1 MPTLR
6 QQRAIQKI
14 SDFIRN
20 PSGKSCNFGQILKE
34 SGYSVSVSKKPH
46 LVLSSPEFQKA
57 LNKALGDL
65 GFQVKFQHLFL
76 INQYDNLQVKAK
88 AIDMYYKLTGK
99 YQAVKIQSVYDEE
112 IEEALTKIA
121 RLVPSTK

>member
-6 QQRAIQKI
+6 QQLAIQKI

-20 PSGKSCNFGQILKE
+20 PTSKSCNFGQILKE
-34 SGYSVSVSKKPH
+34 SGYSVSVSRKPH
-46 LVLSSPEFQKA
+46 LVVSTPEFQKA

-65 GFQVKFQHLFL
+65 DFQIKFQHLFL
-76 INQYDNLQVKAK
+76 INQFDNLQVKAK

-99 YQAVKIQSVYDEE
+99 YQAMKIQSIYDEE

-121 RLVPSTK
+121 NLIPSSR

>member
-6 QQRAIQKI
+6 QQTAVQKI

-20 PSGKSCNFGQILKE
+20 PTGRRCNLGEILKE
-34 SGYSVSVSKKPH
+34 SGYSDSVSKKPH
-46 LVLSSPEFQKA
+46 LVLGSAEFQKA

-65 GFQVKFQHLFL
+65 DFQVKFQHLFL

-99 YQAVKIQSVYDEE
+99 YQAMKIQSVYDEE

-121 RLVPSTK
+121 QLIPPTK